1 MGCAPSSPRST
12 RSSIHVA
19 KKEGCA
25 APVENGAAALFV
37 PSDEH
42 VKAAK
47 QAAINAFV
55 MQTGGDEALHNQAD
69 AIAAGESTALDLSQI
84 SQQTG
89 RMMRV
94 PGAALQIGHVE
105 SLGLSRSIADPNTAS
120 FNNKL
125 QQFGDRDLKR
135 IDLEGNRLMLVPEV
149 VLAMPKLESHACCT
163 CSTTKSPA

>member
-1 MGCAPSSPRST
+1 MD
-12 RSSIHVA
+12 

-69 AIAAGESTALDLSQI
+69 AIAAGESTAAS
-84 SQQTG
+84 SHTG
-89 RMMRV
+89 SRV
-94 PGAALQIGHVE
+94 RRSRAWRACARSSSSGAAPTR
-105 SLGLSRSIADPNTAS
+105 SRGCHTYSTAS
-120 FNNKL
+120 SM
-125 QQFGDRDLKR
+125 RCR
-135 IDLEGNRLMLVPEV
+135 
-149 VLAMPKLESHACCT
+149 
-163 CSTTKSPA
+163 